1 MTLARS
7 QLISIDDTPF
17 YHCYVRCVRRAF
29 LCGDDKVTGANFD
42 HRKAWIVFGSSG
54 IFSVLGQLAMFHALN
69 AGSVVIV
76 SPLSAISPLF
86 IIVIA
91 GIFLRKVERV
101 TWRITLGAVLIVGGT
116 FLLSFFP

>member
-1 MTLARS
+1 
-7 QLISIDDTPF
+7 
-17 YHCYVRCVRRAF
+17 
-29 LCGDDKVTGANFD
+29 VTIN
-42 HRKAWIVFGSSG
+42 HRKAWIVFGLSG

>member
-1 MTLARS
+1 MS
-7 QLISIDDTPF
+7 
-17 YHCYVRCVRRAF
+17 V
-29 LCGDDKVTGANFD
+29 K
-42 HRKAWIVFGSSG
+42 HRKAWIVFGLSG

-69 AGSVVIV
+69 VGSVIIV

-101 TWRITLGAVLIVGGT
+101 TLKIVLGAVLIIAGT
-116 FLLSFFP
+116 FMLSFFPGR